1 MSKTLFLDIE
11 TTGFS
16 RQWEYIIELAAIVW
30 DEQAGRTIDKFHE
43 YIRPGKS
50 IPLKVTE
57 LTGITNEQVRN
68 CRNEFE
74 VLADFCEFVAISG
87 ITKIVGH
94 NCKAFDLSFI
104 REKCAK
110 YKLGWNEDGIEI
122 VDTLAMARNLN
133 KAGKISTENCQQPT
147 LAAYFNIQYDAHSA
161 INDVE
166 ALIKLYQKMIALN
179 KPITRAEL
187 GF

>member
-16 RQWEYIIELAAIVW
+16 RQWEYILELAAEVW
-30 DEQAGRTIDKFHE
+30 DETTKQVVDSFHE
-43 YIRPGKS
+43 YIKPGKS
-50 IPLKVTE
+50 IPLKITE

-68 CRNEFE
+68 CRSEFD
-74 VLADFCEFVAISG
+74 VLADFCEFVAMSG

-110 YKLGWNEDGIEI
+110 YKLGWNEDGVEI
-122 VDTLAMARNLN
+122 IDTLAMARNLN
-133 KAGKISTENCQQPT
+133 KSGKISTKNCQQPT
-147 LAAYFNIQYDAHSA
+147 LAAYFHIDYEAHSA

-166 ALIKLYQKMIALN
+166 ALIKIYQKMLALN
-179 KPITRAEL
+179 KPATRADL

>member
-1 MSKTLFLDIE
+1 MSKILFLDIE

-16 RQWEYIIELAAIVW
+16 RQWEYILELAAEVW
-30 DEQAGRTIDKFHE
+30 DETSKQVVDSFHE
-43 YIRPGKS
+43 YIKPGKS
-50 IPLKVTE
+50 IPLKITE

-68 CRNEFE
+68 CRSEFD
-74 VLADFCEFVAISG
+74 VLTDFCEFVAMSD

-110 YKLGWNEDGIEI
+110 YKLGWNEDGVEI
-122 VDTLAMARNLN
+122 IDTLAMARNLN
-133 KAGKISTENCQQPT
+133 KSGKISTENCQQPT
-147 LAAYFNIQYDAHSA
+147 LAAYFHIDYEAHSA

-166 ALIKLYQKMIALN
+166 ALIKIYQKMLALN
-179 KPITRAEL
+179 KPATRAEL